1 MHVEHS
7 EKVAT
12 DRLSAG
18 AAIIVIGLCS
28 LTAWGVV
35 LWLGLILAKIAGR

>member
-12 DRLSAG
+12 DRLSPG
-18 AAIIVIGLCS
+18 AALIVIGLCS

-35 LWLGLILAKIAGR
+35 LSLGLFLTKIAGR